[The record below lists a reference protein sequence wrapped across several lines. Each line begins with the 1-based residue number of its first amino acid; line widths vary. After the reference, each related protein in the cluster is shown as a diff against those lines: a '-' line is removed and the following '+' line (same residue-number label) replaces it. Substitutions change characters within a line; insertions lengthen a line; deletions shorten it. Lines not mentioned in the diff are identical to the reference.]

1 MFENWGIYS
10 VYLKKKGTENPQILF
25 QNNCLNKGVNNDL
38 K

>member
-10 VYLKKKGTENPQILF
+10 VYLKKKGTENPKMLF
-25 QNNCLNKGVNNDL
+25 QNKR